1 MIKIDGYLGKK
12 IELIDIDNIKWSG
25 VVETYTPAIY
35 TDEGI
40 EEIGLLTVTD
50 GLVSFK
56 AIEVKSIN
64 EQE

>member
-1 MIKIDGYLGKK
+1 MLELRKFFQKQV
-12 IELIDIDNIKWSG
+12 ELIDVDDARFQG
-25 VVETYTPAIY
+25 FVTTYTPAID

-56 AIEVKSIN
+56 ANEVKLIN